1 MRIQIILII
10 VAQFINK
17 ELVGIAQLFKILIHS
32 LLLVGRHHRLQSEW
46 VSTLWGIGNLLC
58 T

>member
-10 VAQFINK
+10 IAQFINK
-17 ELVGIAQLFKILIHS
+17 ELVGIAQLFEILVYR
-32 LLLVGRHHRLQSEW
+32 LLLVGRHHGFQSEW
-46 VSTLWGIGNLLC
+46 ISTLRGIDNFLC

>member
-17 ELVGIAQLFKILIHS
+17 ELVGIAQLFKILVYR

-46 VSTLWGIGNLLC
+46 VSTLWRICNLLS